1 MKIDITQVLKAWPYN
16 PQHKIRIVKAQDDR
30 KVIQLR
36 LPLGIEQY
44 ELDGRPDGARPYG
57 SGSALEEFEHR
68 AREYAD
74 THLCGDGFTISHE
87 EYLELRGEAAQ
98 YYSRYLL
105 LFQSGEFA
113 KALRDALHNM
123 RICSFVEKHVSSDR
137 DQAVFSQYKPYI
149 IWIYTISRL
158 MLLLQA
164 QDLRHAQLL
173 LQEAIAEINNLASI
187 DTPAFQHEKER
198 SLRHLESA
206 LQQIDFRDEGSS
218 SAQKDPEAEVAN
230 QTSSPYHYMEAG
242 SIQRLQEELK
252 KAIYEEDYEKA
263 ALIRDRLRERKP

>member
-1 MKIDITQVLKAWPYN
+1 MKTDITQVLKTWPYN
-16 PQHKIRIVKAQDDR
+16 PQHKIRIVTAQDDR

-57 SGSALEEFEHR
+57 SGSVLEEFENR
-68 AREYAD
+68 AEEYSD
-74 THLCGDGFTISHE
+74 TRISSGEGFGISHE
-87 EYLELRGEAAQ
+87 EYLELRSEAAQ

-113 KALRDALHNM
+113 KALRDALHSM
-123 RICSFVEKHVSSDR
+123 RICSFVEKYVRADQDR
-137 DQAVFSQYKPYI
+137 EVFLQYKPYI

-164 QDLRHAQLL
+164 QDLRHAQLV
-173 LQEAIAEINNLASI
+173 LQEAIAEINNLAGI
-187 DTPAFQHEKER
+187 DAPAFLYEKER

-206 LQQIDFRDEGSS
+206 LRQIDFQNEESPP
-218 SAQKDPEAEVAN
+218 AQNAPEAVHL
-230 QTSSPYHYMEAG
+230 TSAPPRKETR
-242 SIQRLQEELK
+242 SIQRLQEELR
-252 KAIYEEDYEKA
+252 KAIHEENYEKA
-263 ALIRDRLRERKP
+263 ALIRDKLNEHKP